1 MSHVYVEQNYA
12 QNLIVG
18 EKTILNSVTNTD
30 SVKTS
35 ISKQQGSVLKTV
47 NIWMQRSRQRKQ
59 LSQLDSHL
67 LKDIGLTEEMAAK
80 EIAKPFW
87 K

>member
-1 MSHVYVEQNYA
+1 MSNVYVEQNHA

-18 EKTILNSVTNTD
+18 EKTILRSAVNVSSV
-30 SVKTS
+30 
-35 ISKQQGSVLKTV
+35 GSSAMGGLLKTV
-47 NIWMQRSRQRKQ
+47 DSWVQRSHQRKQ
-59 LSQLDSHL
+59 LSQLDSRL
-67 LKDIGLTEEMAAK
+67 LEDIGLTEGMVAK